1 MKATTPFLRA
11 SNFVL
16 TSNPFTLEAA
26 SPAPHNS
33 LASNSKFNTN
43 GTNAFKTLNFSTCFS
58 NFDWNFA
65 FNNLTSLRALII
77 DVKIYLK
84 YVVN

>member
-1 MKATTPFLRA
+1 MKATTPSLRA

-65 FNNLTSLRALII
+65 LII
-77 DVKIYLK
+77 
-84 YVVN
+84 